1 MKRRNLFIGIL
12 IVAFVLSFNT
22 GVFAGTKTVK
32 PSVPVIKSIESM
44 DKAYVKVK
52 WGRVSNAQGYQVY
65 RLDSQENSFKKIATT
80 KSTTIKDKGVV
91 LNRKYSYKVRAYT
104 KVTGKT
110 KHSKFSA
117 AEEIV
122 FEDTFQKLLDE
133 ADRTHTEMNTKNDS
147 FENLNN
153 YAVSDT
159 STANLLS
166 DSEIESLLQEREPK
180 TVNKQEAKADINL
193 YLQRCTKGT

>member
-1 MKRRNLFIGIL
+1 
-12 IVAFVLSFNT
+12 
-22 GVFAGTKTVK
+22 
-32 PSVPVIKSIESM
+32 M

-52 WGRVSNAQGYQVY
+52 WGRVSNVQGYQVY

-104 KVTGKT
+104 KVAGKT

-193 YLQRCTKGT
+193 LFPYKEKQLCCILLFWKQTISRKPRKIL